1 MARKKKESRDLIRI
15 GHYAFIAGIIIAII
29 VGLIPQLS
37 GDISV
42 WIMVVLGII
51 VGLINISATEVN
63 SFLIAAATFIIAS
76 SAVAVTLGN
85 AIWFG
90 ITGILVNMIV
100 FIAPVA
106 IIVSILAVIKLAENR

>member
-1 MARKKKESRDLIRI
+1 MAKKKKESRDLIRI
-15 GHYAFIAGIIIAII
+15 GHYAFIAGIVIALI

-51 VGLINISATEVN
+51 VGLINI
-63 SFLIAAATFIIAS
+63 LIAAVAFIIAS
-76 SAVAVTLGN
+76 SSVAVTLGN
-85 AIWFG
+85 AILYV

-100 FIAPVA
+100 FIAPVT
-106 IIVSILAVIKLAENR
+106 IIVSIMAVIRLAQKR